1 VKNQSTKPKLEVKQR
16 VSFYISGT
24 TKTSLLEAVET
35 SGLSVSSYV
44 TQLVTKG
51 LRVEKKKEVA

>member
-1 VKNQSTKPKLEVKQR
+1 MKNQSTKPKLEVKQR